1 MYAMSVNEITEL
13 ASQYWHFNK
22 YFISYT
28 GTGVINLFA
37 LRDIAQAQKILNG
50 SSAISSQ
57 G

>member
-37 LRDIAQAQKILNG
+37 LRDIA
-50 SSAISSQ
+50 
-57 G
+57 